1 VASWIVAGVLPA
13 EAVIDPGLSWE
24 SFSSDDIG
32 SSYASTEEG
41 GMAQHD
47 GEDRSILAHA
57 LRRDFGTQ
65 HAVDGVDLD
74 VPGGR
79 IFGFLGPNGAG
90 KSTLVKILTT
100 ILNPTAGSAT
110 VAGYD
115 VQRQGGKVRQAIGV
129 ALQDVGLDPLMTARE
144 LLMLQSELFGTS
156 REQGRKTAERLLKTV
171 GLDDVDPKKRSGSYS
186 GGMKRRLDLAL
197 ALVHDPRI
205 LFLDEPTTGL
215 DPASR
220 AAIWEEVRRLNVELG
235 MTIFLTTQYLE
246 EADRLADEV
255 AIINKGRIVA
265 HGTPDELKREV
276 GEEVVELQFGSCED
290 AARAYDVLAPIAPNR
305 QAANRDLRLY
315 FGRAA
320 ENVPE
325 LVRALDG
332 AGLRLQGLTIEQP
345 TLDDVFLRVTGE
357 ALEHEVDEAA
367 ETEDGGGSGGAKA
380 AAEIAFA
387 AAVLEDAPNA
397 TGGAR
402 PVMDGEEVRP

>member
-1 VASWIVAGVLPA
+1 VTAS
-13 EAVIDPGLSWE
+13 
-24 SFSSDDIG
+24 
-32 SSYASTEEG
+32 
-41 GMAQHD
+41 D
-47 GEDRSILAHA
+47 GADRSIKAEG
-57 LRRDFGTQ
+57 LRRTFGKLD
-65 HAVDGVDLD
+65 AVDGVGLD
-74 VPGGR
+74 VPGGQ

-100 ILNPTAGSAT
+100 ILNPTGGSAT

-115 VQRQGGKVRQAIGV
+115 VQRQGGKVREAIGV
-129 ALQDVGLDPLMTARE
+129 ALQDVGLDPLMTAGE
-144 LLMLQSELFGTS
+144 LLVLQAELFGTP
-156 REQGRKTAERLLKTV
+156 RDEARKTAERLLKTV
-171 GLDDVDPKKRSGSYS
+171 GLDDVDPRKRAGAYS

-220 AAIWEEVRRLNVELG
+220 AAIWEEVRRLNDELG

-246 EADRLADEV
+246 EADRLADQI

-265 HGTPDELKREV
+265 SGTPDELKRQV
-276 GEEVVELQFGSCED
+276 GDEVVELQFLSGED
-290 AARAYDVLAPIAPNR
+290 AERAYDAVAAVAPNR
-305 QAANRDLRLY
+305 QAANRELRLY

-332 AGLRLQGLTIEQP
+332 AGIRLQGMTIEQP
-345 TLDDVFLRVTGE
+345 SLDDVFLRVTGE

-367 ETEDGGGSGGAKA
+367 QDVPDV
-380 AAEIAFA
+380 AEVTA
-387 AAVLEDAPNA
+387 
-397 TGGAR
+397 
-402 PVMDGEEVRP
+402 

>member
-1 VASWIVAGVLPA
+1 
-13 EAVIDPGLSWE
+13 
-24 SFSSDDIG
+24 
-32 SSYASTEEG
+32 
-41 GMAQHD
+41 MAAHN
-47 GEDRSILAHA
+47 GEDRSISAVA
-57 LRRDFGTQ
+57 LRRDFGKMR
-65 HAVDGVDLD
+65 AVDGVDLEI
-74 VPGGR
+74 PGGR

-100 ILNPTAGSAT
+100 ILNPTAGRAT

-115 VQRQGGKVRQAIGV
+115 VERQGGKVRKAIGV

-144 LLMLQSELFGTS
+144 LLVLQSQLFGTP
-156 REQGRKTAERLLKTV
+156 RDQGRKTAERLLALV
-171 GLDDVDPKKRSGSYS
+171 GLDDVDPKKRAGSYS

-220 AAIWEEVRRLNVELG
+220 AAIWEEVRRLNDELG

-246 EADRLADEV
+246 EADRLADEI
-255 AIINKGRIVA
+255 AIIDKGHIVA
-265 HGTPDELKREV
+265 QGTPDELKREV

-290 AARAYDVLAPIAPNR
+290 AARAYDVVAPVAPNR
-305 QAANRDLRLY
+305 QAANRELRLY

-332 AGLRLQGLTIEQP
+332 AGIRLQGLTIEQP
-345 TLDDVFLRVTGE
+345 SLDDVFLRVTGE
-357 ALEHEVDEAA
+357 ALEHEIDEGA
-367 ETEDGGGSGGAKA
+367 ETEDGGAGGAEGGGKA
-380 AAEIAFA
+380 AAEAAFV
-387 AAVLEDAPNA
+387 AAVIEDAPNA

-402 PVMDGEEVRP
+402 PVAPEGEEARS

>member
-1 VASWIVAGVLPA
+1 
-13 EAVIDPGLSWE
+13 
-24 SFSSDDIG
+24 
-32 SSYASTEEG
+32 
-41 GMAQHD
+41 M
-47 GEDRSILAHA
+47 
-57 LRRDFGTQ
+57 
-65 HAVDGVDLD
+65 
-74 VPGGR
+74 PGGQ

-100 ILNPTAGSAT
+100 ILNPTGGRAT

-115 VQRQGGKVRQAIGV
+115 VRRQGGKVREAIGV

-144 LLMLQSELFGTS
+144 LLVLQGELFGTP
-156 REQGRKTAERLLKTV
+156 RDEARKTAERLLRTV
-171 GLDDVDPKKRSGSYS
+171 GLDDVDPKKRSGAYS

-220 AAIWEEVRRLNVELG
+220 AAIWEEVRRLNDELG

-255 AIINKGRIVA
+255 AIINKGKIVA
-265 HGTPDELKREV
+265 QGTPDELKREV
-276 GEEVVELQFGSCED
+276 GDEVVELQFGSCED
-290 AARAYDVLAPIAPNR
+290 AERAYDAVAPVAPNR
-305 QAANRDLRLY
+305 QAADRELRLY
-315 FGRAA
+315 FDRAA

-332 AGLRLQGLTIEQP
+332 AGIRLQGLTIEQP
-345 TLDDVFLRVTGE
+345 SLDDVFLRVTGE

-367 ETEDGGGSGGAKA
+367 EDVSA
-380 AAEIAFA
+380 AAE
-387 AAVLEDAPNA
+387 V
-397 TGGAR
+397 TS
-402 PVMDGEEVRP
+402 

>member
-1 VASWIVAGVLPA
+1 MTGEGPVANKD
-13 EAVIDPGLSWE
+13 EA
-24 SFSSDDIG
+24 
-32 SSYASTEEG
+32 
-41 GMAQHD
+41 
-47 GEDRSILAHA
+47 DRSIAAEA
-57 LRRDFGTQ
+57 LRRDFGQ
-65 HAVDGVDLD
+65 LHAVDGVDLE
-74 VPGGR
+74 VPGGQ

-100 ILNPTAGSAT
+100 ILNPTSGRAT
-110 VAGYD
+110 VGGYD
-115 VQRQGGKVRQAIGV
+115 VQRQGGKVREAIGV

-144 LLMLQSELFGTS
+144 LLMLQSELFGTP
-156 REQGRKTAERLLKTV
+156 RYEARKTAERLLQTV
-171 GLDDVDPKKRSGSYS
+171 GLDDVDPKKRAGAYS

-220 AAIWEEVRRLNVELG
+220 AAIWEEVRRLNDELG

-246 EADRLADEV
+246 EADRLADRI

-265 HGTPDELKREV
+265 QGTPDSLKREV
-276 GEEVVELQFGSCED
+276 GDEVVELQFGSRED
-290 AARAYDVLAPIAPNR
+290 AERAYDAVEEVAPNR
-305 QAANRDLRLY
+305 QAANRELRLY

-332 AGLRLQGLTIEQP
+332 AGIRLQGMTIEQP
-345 TLDDVFLRVTGE
+345 SLDDVFLRVTGE

-367 ETEDGGGSGGAKA
+367 KDVP
-380 AAEIAFA
+380 
-387 AAVLEDAPNA
+387 AVA
-397 TGGAR
+397 
-402 PVMDGEEVRP
+402 EVRA